1 MDNLF
6 KNLGKDHSLKRQVYE
21 NIKSMIIN
29 GNLKLKQRLYE
40 EELSRAMNVSRAPI
54 REALDSLEKEGFVTI
69 TPRKGAVVSEINIQD
84 VKEIFEIRETLE
96 ILAVSKSFKNISMKE
111 LENLESELNRLK
123 NFPEERKNKNKFLL
137 IDRKLHQ
144 LIRKNFN
151 NSRINK
157 ILDNLQEQIQWFS
170 SFAYDKIS
178 TIQSI
183 DEHLAVIDAI
193 KKNNQQLV
201 KEKLLQHLE
210 RAKYSLLNGIKSLTK

>member
-6 KNLGKDHSLKRQVYE
+6 KNLGKDYSLKRRVYE
-21 NIKSMIIN
+21 NIKLMIIN

>member
-6 KNLGKDHSLKRQVYE
+6 KNLGKDYSLKRQVYE
-21 NIKSMIIN
+21 NIKLMIIN

-40 EELSRAMNVSRAPI
+40 EELSKAMNVSRAPI
-54 REALDSLEKEGFVTI
+54 REALDSLKKEGFVTI

-96 ILAVSKSFKNISMKE
+96 TLAVRKSFKNIPTKE
-111 LENLESELNRLK
+111 LENLESEFNRLK
-123 NFPEERKNKNKFLL
+123 NSPEERKNKNKFLL
-137 IDRKLHQ
+137 MDRKFHR
-144 LIRKNFN
+144 LIRKNFC

-170 SFAYDKIS
+170 SLAYDKIS

-193 KKNNQQLV
+193 KKNNQQLI

-210 RAKYSLLNGIKSLTK
+210 RAKNSLLNGIKSLDK